1 MAVAMS
7 LFLKLSRAHPMKVNK
22 MLISW
27 SWREIWSGQ
36 LWPVMVALTLIIAC
50 VVALSTLAMRVEKVM
65 TENGRSLLAA
75 DLVFQS
81 ANPISTTLLDK
92 IQQADVVMSLQSQFQ
107 TMAFSEHEMQLVT
120 VKSVASNYPLLGEL
134 SLKDAQDKIKAQVA
148 AGELWVSAR
157 LLSLLDVKIGDEVA
171 IGDAELTITGLIVE
185 QPELVFNPFNSIPNL
200 FIHESDLVKTGAL
213 QLGGRVDYRLF
224 INGPPQVLS
233 QLQTSY
239 QLQAGESWVE
249 QGNTGR
255 SGDLIVKAKQYL
267 SLTILMVILMAAV
280 TLILTCSHYACNRS
294 ETVSMLKSLG
304 ASRSWL
310 RRWLSTQVLI
320 MFLVAFVSGTALGL
334 LLEFLLR
341 LPLTDILPKPLPSA
355 GSQPIFFAAAVALCI
370 GLPALLIPL
379 TRLLDAPAI
388 NVIQQQ
394 SRPYSKTSWWLLL
407 LPVIAFVVFY
417 GTQTLVW
424 MVLLGLLLLFILLAG
439 LSYALLQLLGKLKF
453 GAALSLA
460 LSRINRSPKNSMMQL
475 AALSGSLMLVALIWL
490 IKSDLL
496 GDWQQTLAADAP
508 NVFAVNISPEQQ
520 LGYLQQVD
528 QLQLPRSDAFAIIR
542 GRITH
547 INKQTASEHVAYKNE
562 TLSILEREI
571 NFTWAKQLPVYNELV
586 AGKWS
591 GDNVVSVEQKVAT
604 DLDIKVGDVLTFDVN
619 SRLFSATVN
628 SIRAVQWQSM
638 KPNFVFIFSQDVI
651 ADLPATWMLS
661 FRAEQTED
669 ELVNQLARL
678 YPTVSLLDFR
688 TIGHKI
694 QQLLKQIA
702 WSLTGLASLGVLSG
716 ILLIFTLLRLSLN
729 ERKSEITLYR
739 TLGASKKRI
748 KQTLW
753 AEYGLLALSAG
764 FVAAMAA
771 EVILFSLMKWGFQLP
786 TQLHSLMW
794 ALLPLLAMMIVFVS
808 LNSVIKSLLKPLK

>member
-1 MAVAMS
+1 MS
-7 LFLKLSRAHPMKVNK
+7 LCLKRLRESLMKANK

-27 SWREIWSGQ
+27 SWREIRSGQ
-36 LWPVMVALTLIIAC
+36 LWPVMMALTLIVAC

-65 TENGRSLLAA
+65 TDNGRSLLAA

-81 ANPISTTLLDK
+81 ANPISATLQDK

-107 TMAFSEHEMQLVT
+107 TMAFSEHEMQLLT
-120 VKSVASNYPLLGEL
+120 VKSVASNYPLRGEL
-134 SLKDAQDKIKAQVA
+134 SLKGAQDKIKTQVA
-148 AGELWVSAR
+148 AGELWVSSR
-157 LLSLLDVKIGDEVA
+157 LLSLLHVEIGDEVA

-185 QPELVFNPFNSIPNL
+185 QPELLFNPFNSIPNV

-213 QLGGRVDYRLF
+213 QLGSRVDYRVF
-224 INGPPQVLS
+224 INGSAQTLS
-233 QLQTSY
+233 QLQANY
-239 QLQAGESWVE
+239 QLQTGESWIK
-249 QGNTGR
+249 QGSEGR

-280 TLILTCSHYACNRS
+280 TLILTCSHYARNRS

-310 RRWLSTQVLI
+310 RKWLSTQVFI
-320 MFLVAFVSGTALGL
+320 MFIVAFFSGTALGL

-341 LPLTDILPKPLPSA
+341 LPLADILPKPLPSA
-355 GSQPIFFAAAVALCI
+355 GLQPVIFAAAVALCI

-379 TRLLDAPAI
+379 TRLLDAPAM

-394 SRPYSKTSWWLLL
+394 NTTTYRKSSYWLLL
-407 LPVIAFVVFY
+407 LPILAFVLFY
-417 GTQTLVW
+417 GANSLLW
-424 MVLLGLLLLFILLAG
+424 MLLLGLLLLFILLAG
-439 LSYALLQLLGKLKF
+439 LSYAVLQLLGKLKL

-496 GDWQQTLAADAP
+496 GDWQQTLAADAA
-508 NVFAVNISPEQQ
+508 NVFAVNISPDQQ
-520 LGYLQQVD
+520 QGYLQQVD

-547 INKQTASEHVAYKNE
+547 VNEQAASEHIAYKNK
-562 TLSILEREI
+562 TLSVLEREI
-571 NFTWAKQLPVYNELV
+571 NFTWAKQLPIYNKLV
-586 AGKWS
+586 AGEWS
-591 GDNVVSVEQKVAT
+591 GNKVVSVEQKVAS

-619 SRLFSATVN
+619 SHLFSATVN
-628 SIRAVQWQSM
+628 SIRALQWQSM
-638 KPNFVFIFSQDVI
+638 KPNFFFIFSEDVM

-661 FRAEQTED
+661 FRAEQTQN

-688 TIGHKI
+688 TIGDKI
-694 QQLLKQIA
+694 QTLLKQIA

-716 ILLIFTLLRLSLN
+716 VLLIFTLLRLSLN

-764 FVAAMAA
+764 VVAALAA

-786 TQLHSLMW
+786 TPLHPLMW
-794 ALLPLLAMMIVFVS
+794 ILLPLLAIVIVFVS
-808 LNSVIKSLLKPLK
+808 LSSLIKSLLKPLK